1 MNWLSRLVGGS
12 AAAEK
17 LSPELKGIL
26 EKWKDAPEPD
36 LGRPHFETRYIVLNT
51 EASGLNLDTDRLL
64 AIAALG
70 VRGGLLSPADA
81 MCCALEPDPA
91 GGLGTLLEFIGKA
104 PVVVFNTGFNKA
116 LIERAFEEHLGFTPE
131 WQWLD
136 LQWILPVLFSEK
148 ISGQVRLNNWIEA
161 FGLET
166 FQRHHALGDGLMIA
180 QMLIAALGRGSA
192 LGAVTARSL
201 IEMERSRR
209 AARR

>member
-1 MNWLSRLVGGS
+1 
-12 AAAEK
+12 
-17 LSPELKGIL
+17 
-26 EKWKDAPEPD
+26 
-36 LGRPHFETRYIVLNT
+36 
-51 EASGLNLDTDRLL
+51 
-64 AIAALG
+64 
-70 VRGGLLSPADA
+70 ADA
-81 MCCALEPDPA
+81 VCCALEPDPA